1 MQISTYLHVPLRA
14 VLTWQCTQPF
24 LCKAMEISSI
34 LGLLDNFLE
43 AVVKIQMG
51 SSLNRP
57 WAGEPSLSTG
67 KAGVGKKKKSSS
79 KVFRNCK
86 TQLAFFFFSVPQRVQ
101 SLKLTTAKATCHIY
115 WKSTYWYH
123 SWKYKLDNQSPL
135 HNVDCVRVKNRFDVP
150 PTCIINM

>member
-1 MQISTYLHVPLRA
+1 MQISTYLRVPLSA
-14 VLTWQCTQPF
+14 VLAWQCTQPF
-24 LCKAMEISSI
+24 LCKAMEVSSI

-57 WAGEPSLSTG
+57 WSGKPSLSIE
-67 KAGVGKKKKSSS
+67 KAGVGEKDVLIQGFLKLQH
-79 KVFRNCK
+79 KVV
-86 TQLAFFFFSVPQRVQ
+86 FFFFPPPQRVQ

-115 WKSTYWYH
+115 WKSAYCYR

-135 HNVDCVRVKNRFDVP
+135 HNVNCVRVKNRFDVP

>member
-67 KAGVGKKKKSSS
+67 KAGVGKKKTSSS

-86 TQLAFFFFSVPQRVQ
+86 TRLAFFFFLFLRGFKAWSWPLQRPLVTFTENQ
-101 SLKLTTAKATCHIY
+101 PIDITAENINSTTKAHCTT
-115 WKSTYWYH
+115 WTA
-123 SWKYKLDNQSPL
+123 
-135 HNVDCVRVKNRFDVP
+135 
-150 PTCIINM
+150 

>member
-67 KAGVGKKKKSSS
+67 KAGVGKKKNVLIQGFPKLQNT
-79 KVFRNCK
+79 VG
-86 TQLAFFFFSVPQRVQ
+86 FFFFLFLRGFKAWSWPLQRPLVTFTENQ
-101 SLKLTTAKATCHIY
+101 PIDITAENINSTTKAHCTT
-115 WKSTYWYH
+115 WTA
-123 SWKYKLDNQSPL
+123 
-135 HNVDCVRVKNRFDVP
+135 
-150 PTCIINM
+150 

>member
-24 LCKAMEISSI
+24 LCKAMEISSV
-34 LGLLDNFLE
+34 LGLRDNFLE

-57 WAGEPSLSTG
+57 WAGELSLSTG
-67 KAGVGKKKKSSS
+67 KAGVGKKKSSS

-86 TQLAFFFFSVPQRVQ
+86 TRLAIFFSSPPQRLQ

-135 HNVDCVRVKNRFDVP
+135 HNMDCVRVKNRFDVP

>member
-24 LCKAMEISSI
+24 LCKAMEVSSV

-51 SSLNRP
+51 SSLIRP
-57 WAGEPSLSTG
+57 WAGELSLSTG
-67 KAGVGKKKKSSS
+67 KAGVGKKKRPHPRFSETAK
-79 KVFRNCK
+79 
-86 TQLAFFFFSVPQRVQ
+86 QGWLFFFSPPQRVQ

-135 HNVDCVRVKNRFDVP
+135 HNVDCVRVKNSFDVP